1 MSHHAQGPNLSGRPG
16 AMGFSLIELLITMAV
31 LSILAGI
38 ALPRLRGAI
47 VKAEAV
53 DVLADMDVVKV
64 AIINYQSDHNVWPD
78 ESGGGQV
85 PNGLAEYLPS
95 GFTFARE
102 KFTLDYDNQDAG
114 GSSLYNVGIT
124 VVTEEEELGR
134 AVLELVGTN
143 MWPAGGRRYTWIVD
157 Q

>member
-1 MSHHAQGPNLSGRPG
+1 MSHRAKGPDLPEGRG

-38 ALPRLRGAI
+38 AIPRLRGAI

-64 AIINYQSDHNVWPD
+64 AIINYQSDHNVWPA
-78 ESGGGQV
+78 ESGGGQI
-85 PNGLAEYLPS
+85 PDGLAEYLPS
-95 GFTFARE
+95 GFTFVRD
-102 KFTLDYDNQDAG
+102 KFTLDYDNQATG
-114 GSSLYNVGIT
+114 GSTLYNVGIT